1 MEIGDKLK
9 EARIKAGKSQEQI
22 ADCLLVS
29 RQTISNWETGKFL
42 PDIISIIKLS
52 DLYQISLDEMIKGD
66 EQIMQKIEKDTDI
79 IKSNEKVMTLVW
91 VAVVLSF
98 AFSLWNYEGNNSALQ
113 FVCSAAP
120 FVLIGIALIFLYTA
134 NKKYEKK

>member
-1 MEIGDKLK
+1 
-9 EARIKAGKSQEQI
+9 
-22 ADCLLVS
+22 
-29 RQTISNWETGKFL
+29 
-42 PDIISIIKLS
+42 
-52 DLYQISLDEMIKGD
+52 MIKGD

-91 VAVVLSF
+91 VALALSF
-98 AFSLWNYEGNNSALQ
+98 VFSLWNYDGKNSALQ

-134 NKKYEKK
+134 NKKYKKK